1 MDIYAIRKNK
11 YAGVYTKK
19 EVFEYIKGIEL
30 KCSVRIFQESEKKE
44 ALKWAGVD
52 NINKYHS
59 SLKSDKKF
67 KKLLTKLD
75 SKDIVDVKET
85 EEKFES
91 NLADKILAEGL
102 HKYQPMENQPQKSI
116 NQNVVLSSNNSI
128 KKESTNVNKICN
140 IIGVIDE
147 YKKEYTMFMIK
158 TLSFGDL
165 YYLCDFWYYEKPWDI
180 EYGYSLNELVK
191 YGYINYKLASKITVK
206 DTYLKLENIYKLDN
220 SNDEEEL
227 FNYQK
232 LMFLSLDEVR
242 GIIPIEQDFLSW
254 YSEGE
259 CHQFM
264 SGDLK
269 SKELEELIC

>member
-30 KCSVRIFQESEKKE
+30 RCSIRIFQETEKKE

-52 NINKYHS
+52 NINIYHS
-59 SLKSDKKF
+59 SLESDKKF
-67 KKLLTKLD
+67 KKLLAKLD

-85 EEKFES
+85 EKEIKS
-91 NLADKILAEGL
+91 NLSEKTLAEGL
-102 HKYQPMENQPQKSI
+102 HKYQPMGSNPKGCV
-116 NQNVVLSSNNSI
+116 NQNVISSSNNI
-128 KKESTNVNKICN
+128 IEKESSNIKNGFNVVE
-140 IIGVIDE
+140 IIDK
-147 YKKEYTMFMIK
+147 YKKDYTMFMIK

-180 EYGYSLNELVK
+180 EYGYTLKELVK
-191 YGYINYKLASKITVK
+191 YGYINYKLGSKIVVK
-206 DTYLKLENIYKLDN
+206 DTYLKVENIYKLDK
-220 SNDEEEL
+220 SNELEEL
-227 FNYQK
+227 FSYQK
-232 LMFLSLDEVR
+232 LMFLSLDEIR
-242 GIIPIEQDFLSW
+242 GIIPIEKDFLSW

-259 CHQFM
+259 YHQFM

-269 SKELEELIC
+269 SKELKELIC